1 MVAILTK
8 QDWATNTF
16 TFMNSLYDH
25 TAEDFYHNWI
35 LNFIQ
40 SFFWYDQMIF
50 ILQFANVVYN
60 IADLQI

>member
-1 MVAILTK
+1 
-8 QDWATNTF
+8 
-16 TFMNSLYDH
+16 MNSLYNH